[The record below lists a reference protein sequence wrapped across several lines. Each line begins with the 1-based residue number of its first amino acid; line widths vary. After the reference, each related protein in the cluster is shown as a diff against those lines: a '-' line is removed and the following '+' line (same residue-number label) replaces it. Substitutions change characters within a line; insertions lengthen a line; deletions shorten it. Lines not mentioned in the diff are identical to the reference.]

1 MNTLRRICFLLF
13 VSPIASL
20 LALGQGD
27 TLSITTETDAYHCQ
41 TEQFRATKLILP
53 ASLVAVGA
61 FGVNNGWFHQVRNDL
76 RDDITRWHGKRTS
89 VDDYIQYLPI
99 ISNLGLRFTGL
110 PARHSFREQIATTAT
125 AYTIMGVL
133 GYGMKH
139 TIHEHRPDGSSN
151 DAFPSGHCARA
162 FMGAELVRQEYGT
175 WPGVAAYTVAT
186 GVAFLR
192 IYNDRHWLNDV
203 IAGAGIG
210 ILSAQAAYWL
220 LPLERRL
227 LGWDKNRDS
236 ALTVVPFTDGHNYAL
251 ALSLNF

>member
-1 MNTLRRICFLLF
+1 
-13 VSPIASL
+13 
-20 LALGQGD
+20 
-27 TLSITTETDAYHCQ
+27 
-41 TEQFRATKLILP
+41 
-53 ASLVAVGA
+53 
-61 FGVNNGWFHQVRNDL
+61 
-76 RDDITRWHGKRTS
+76 
-89 VDDYIQYLPI
+89 
-99 ISNLGLRFTGL
+99 
-110 PARHSFREQIATTAT
+110 
-125 AYTIMGVL
+125 
-133 GYGMKH
+133 
-139 TIHEHRPDGSSN
+139 
-151 DAFPSGHCARA
+151 
-162 FMGAELVRQEYGT
+162 MGAELVRQEYGT